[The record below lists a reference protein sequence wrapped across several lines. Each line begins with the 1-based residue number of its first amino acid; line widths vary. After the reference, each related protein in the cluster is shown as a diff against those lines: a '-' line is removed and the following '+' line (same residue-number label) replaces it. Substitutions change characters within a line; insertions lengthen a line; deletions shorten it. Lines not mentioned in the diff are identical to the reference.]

1 MAVLICKS
9 YWACD
14 FIVSLPTNQQK
25 SNAALTLNFSKKVLV
40 RPKPQMKEMTSV
52 QKKKKKKFQK
62 NKRFWTKLLKKS
74 YFSIISCSIWSSSIA
89 LKRYANLEAY
99 SPILSFFFFFF
110 LYLPARFLSFIHIF
124 LILFFTLLHH

>member
-52 QKKKKKKFQK
+52 QKKKKEFKKIK
-62 NKRFWTKLLKKS
+62 GSRPN
-74 YFSIISCSIWSSSIA
+74 C
-89 LKRYANLEAY
+89 
-99 SPILSFFFFFF
+99 
-110 LYLPARFLSFIHIF
+110 
-124 LILFFTLLHH
+124 